1 MLISDVLILL
11 LKKGVYFTSG
21 DFVRD
26 YRSDRF
32 SALDVELVGLWFVRF
47 VKTGS
52 ESLRTFSTCSPKFIL
67 PSKSGQVILFA
78 WPLEA
83 ACWINYIIVNSDEK

>member
-11 LKKGVYFTSG
+11 LKKGVYFTSD
-21 DFVRD
+21 DFVRN
-26 YRSDRF
+26 YRSDKF
-32 SALDVELVGLWFVRF
+32 SALDVEFVALWLVLF
-47 VKTGS
+47 VKPGS
-52 ESLRTFSTCSPKFIL
+52 WSQRTLSTCSPKFIL

-83 ACWINYIIVNSDEK
+83 ACWINYIVDNSDEK